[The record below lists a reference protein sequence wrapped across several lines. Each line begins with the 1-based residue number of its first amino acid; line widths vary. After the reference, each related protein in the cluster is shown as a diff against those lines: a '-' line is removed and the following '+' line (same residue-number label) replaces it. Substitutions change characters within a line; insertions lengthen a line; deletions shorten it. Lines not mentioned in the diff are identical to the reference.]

1 MSGSNLDLNDW
12 RHSASR
18 LMSQHLGLD
27 EVSVTRNGKPARTFP
42 SILPMLRLDR
52 IYVRGDGAANYG
64 TVMQVMGA
72 LSGAG
77 FTKIGLLTD
86 QAEKQP

>member
-1 MSGSNLDLNDW
+1 MVNISC
-12 RHSASR
+12 A
-18 LMSQHLGLD
+18 
-27 EVSVTRNGKPARTFP
+27 
-42 SILPMLRLDR
+42 
-52 IYVRGDGAANYG
+52 
-64 TVMQVMGA
+64 VMQVMGA

>member
-1 MSGSNLDLNDW
+1 MSDMLEALP
-12 RHSASR
+12 ASR
-18 LMSQHLGLD
+18 AKRLAQ
-27 EVSVTRNGKPARTFP
+27 VNG
-42 SILPMLRLDR
+42 IEDR
-52 IYVRGDGAANYG
+52 VYVRGDGTASYG
-64 TVMQVMGA
+64 AVMQVMGA